1 MGSLPRGPLVT
12 VGGHTVSYEDLVW
25 AGISDG
31 SWDALVRWSAE
42 GVERDGEGSSGDG
55 HGDVR
60 RAAESFRRQRKLEAG
75 EDLRAWL
82 GARSITLSEWES
94 HLRRAVALGELTV
107 PSRPPRLPPGFH
119 DALRVDAFCRRFWQN
134 EAKEVLSWLAAAELV
149 GEVAPDATEVDRL
162 VEEALN
168 EPTVE
173 IAAGGIDGHRRRT
186 GTLMAWR
193 GAYEKL
199 KEQIVDDSTMAET
212 VAGRWLDWSIVS
224 VESCR
229 VPTESA
235 AREVISC
242 ATEDGLQPQEI
253 ADRARGAVALR
264 TVRAGEFGSAVAAR
278 ILSAPLNIPV
288 GPVRDDDQWSV
299 VWVRHREDPDPGDPA
314 LRMEVQ
320 TELLAAAVK
329 RQLMGREVWLGQ
341 V

>member
-1 MGSLPRGPLVT
+1 MGSLPRGPLVKM
-12 VGGHTVSYEDLVW
+12 GGHTVSYEDLVW
-25 AGISDG
+25 GGISDG

-42 GVERDGEGSSGDG
+42 GVERDGEGSSSD
-55 HGDVR
+55 GDVR
-60 RAAESFRRQRKLEAG
+60 RAAESFRRQRKLESG

-82 GARSITLSEWES
+82 DARSITLSEWES
-94 HLRRAVALGELTV
+94 HLRRAVALGEATV
-107 PSRPPRLPPGFH
+107 PSRPPWLPAGFQ
-119 DALRVDAFCRRFWQN
+119 DALRVDSFCRRFWES
-134 EAKEVLSWLAAAELV
+134 EAKRVLSWLAAAELV
-149 GEVAPDATEVDRL
+149 GEVAPDATELDRL
-162 VEEALN
+162 LEEAVKDA
-168 EPTVE
+168 TAE
-173 IAAGGIDGHRRRT
+173 IDAGGLDGHRRRT
-186 GTLMAWR
+186 TTLMAWR

-199 KEQIVDDSTMAET
+199 KEQIVDDPTMAEA

-253 ADRARGAVALR
+253 AERARGAVELR

-278 ILSAPLNIPV
+278 ILSAPLNTPV

-299 VWVRHREDPDPGDPA
+299 VWIRHREPPDPADPA

-320 TELLAAAVK
+320 AELLAAAVK
-329 RQLMGREVWLGQ
+329 RQLIGREVWLGQ